1 MGWWSSMI
9 ERVAG
14 AKEAPKPPVL
24 ITASAGVATS
34 QSYSAIVSLATIAAF
49 PWVRACIDAICSDL
63 TSVPLRVVQGTGKA
77 AKQVETPGLSQLLAR
92 PTSSQSRIGW
102 ERQFWV
108 YLLLSGNGYA
118 VKVGD
123 PKKPGSIPLLH
134 PEGVRPIASRFGFAE
149 AYEWTPYGGSPEVY
163 SATAI
168 LHARLTQWE
177 NGPQGLLGEG
187 MIRALS
193 NDLAADFAAAKLS
206 ASQSRQGRPTAVF
219 SQEKDVEE
227 WGKEHIEAI
236 NKSYAKVVAE
246 NLPSMA
252 IPGAAKVEFPSH
264 TLRDMEF
271 VSQRTLTRDTILAAF
286 GVPPCRVG
294 LPTANYATSQ
304 QQMAVYWEGLI
315 GRAAILDDMLT
326 ELARGWSPDLSI
338 RHDFSAVQALQATRD
353 SRLARVT
360 SWSLL
365 GADPAAAASY
375 EGFDD
380 SPLTTGTP
388 PATQAKNLDDWMRR
402 DTSDPRGTIW
412 RAWLDDVHSPAE
424 RRLALAVKAGFKRQ
438 AIAIAAAIPGAYG
451 EGRDISPFISA
462 LVDAIFPASTQA
474 ILPESTKDAYRQGVR
489 SAFVYAGKQVK
500 TSLSPSRVDPLADQ
514 LMAVMVSRV
523 NATTR
528 EAITGVLTK
537 VIDEGGSVNDM
548 QAAIMQAAGFG
559 PSRALLVARTET
571 TRSASAGSEFA
582 WTIAASEND
591 ITIKTEWLTAR
602 DGEVRHDHMIMDGQV
617 KPLGGVFV
625 VPSGEFAGATA
636 SGPGDFDAAAMVC
649 NCRCTVLPVIE
660 E

>member
-1 MGWWSSMI
+1 MGWWQNI
-9 ERVAG
+9 TERLYG

-24 ITASAGVATS
+24 ITASVGSPVQ
-34 QSYSAIVSLATIAAF
+34 QSYSAIASLATIAAF
-49 PWVRACIDAICSDL
+49 PWVRACVDAICSDM
-63 TSVPLRVVQGTGKA
+63 TSVPLRIVKGTGKSA
-77 AKQVETPGLSQLLAR
+77 EQIDIPDLTQLLAR
-92 PTSSQSRIGW
+92 PTSSQSRVGW

-123 PKKPGSIPLLH
+123 PRKPGSLPLLH

-177 NGPQGLLGEG
+177 NGAQGLSGEG
-187 MIRALS
+187 LIRALA

-206 ASQSRQGRPTAVF
+206 ASQSRQGRPSAIF
-219 SQEKDVEE
+219 SQADGAEE
-227 WGKEHIEAI
+227 WEKEHRDAI
-236 NKSYAKVVAE
+236 TKTYDLLAAE
-246 NLPSMA
+246 NRASMA
-252 IPGAAKVEFPSH
+252 VPGSIKVDFPTH

-271 VSQRTLTRDTILAAF
+271 VSQRTLTRDTVLAAF

-304 QQMAVYWEGLI
+304 QQMAVYWEGLV

-326 ELARGWSPDLSI
+326 DLARGWSPELSV
-338 RHDFSAVQALQATRD
+338 RHDFSAVQALQVARD
-353 SRLARVT
+353 SRLARVA
-360 SWSLL
+360 SWALL
-365 GADPAAAASY
+365 GADPAAAAAY

-380 SPLTTGTP
+380 SPLPTSGTP
-388 PATQAKNLDDWMRR
+388 PQGKNLADWLRR
-402 DTSDPRGTIW
+402 DTPDPRGTIW
-412 RAWLDDVHSPAE
+412 RAWLEDVHSPAE
-424 RRLALAVKAGFKRQ
+424 RRLAQAVKSAFNRQ
-438 AIAIAAAIPGAYG
+438 AAAISAAIPGAYG
-451 EGRDISPFISA
+451 EGRDLSATISA
-462 LVDAIFPASTQA
+462 LVAAIFPPSTQA
-474 ILPESTKDAYRQGVR
+474 ILPDTTKEAYRRGVR

-500 TSLSPSRVDPLADQ
+500 SSLTPSRVDPLADR
-514 LMAVMVSRV
+514 LMALMVSQV
-523 NATTR
+523 NATTSDTI
-528 EAITGVLTK
+528 ASVLSK

-548 QAAIMQAAGFG
+548 QAAIMQSVGFG

-571 TRSASAGSEFA
+571 TRSASAGSEYA
-582 WTIAASEND
+582 WSIAASEGG
-591 ITIKTEWLTAR
+591 ISIKSEWLTAR
-602 DGEVRHDHMIMDGQV
+602 DGEVRRDHMIMDGQTKV
-617 KPLGGVFV
+617 LGGVFT

-636 SGPGDFDAAAMVC
+636 TGPGDFDAAAMVC